1 MRSRPGPMLTR
12 IFLTCFITL
21 QIGTTCLAAASSR
34 EEALILLVRF
44 REQGALRILPEEYG
58 NLEETF
64 AKAELLL
71 ERKGAAE
78 ADEFF
83 RLTLLKGQLFQKRLD
98 EALRDAREEEQATAA
113 EAEPTREDV
122 PALVAEQQIM
132 ESLRE
137 EPKQEEAAA
146 EQTATS
152 EESFPASDKI
162 VGEESVYVV
171 KKRESLKMAAA
182 RLGVGWQRLAKLNG
196 LDPKRLLE
204 PGQEV
209 RYNNRRI
216 IPKMMK
222 TGVVVNIPDRT
233 LYYFR
238 SGRLA
243 RALPVAVG
251 MPNLKNDITWRTPT
265 GNFKIT
271 AKTANPAWHVPPSI
285 RAQMEQ
291 QGKEAVV
298 VVPPGKN
305 NPLGKYAI
313 RTSIPGIMIHSTNL
327 PASIY
332 GFNSHGCIRV
342 MPQQMEQFFKEIA
355 VNTPGEI
362 IYKPVKLAVT
372 ESGRVLLEVH
382 TDVYKK
388 YKNLEDEAKK
398 MIAASK
404 VASRVDWAKVRE
416 LVKTRTG
423 IAEDVTLPATAK
435 KPKSGETLA
444 LQVERRE

>member
-1 MRSRPGPMLTR
+1 MLTR
-12 IFLTCFITL
+12 IFFTFLLALLFGQTCF
-21 QIGTTCLAAASSR
+21 AAASAR
-34 EEALILLVRF
+34 EEALILLVKF
-44 REQGALRILPEEYG
+44 REEGALRTLPEEYG

-64 AKAELLL
+64 ARAELLL
-71 ERKGAAE
+71 ERKNPAE
-78 ADEFF
+78 AEEFF
-83 RLTLLKGQLFQKRLD
+83 RLTLLKGQLFRKRLD
-98 EALRDAREEEQATAA
+98 EALRDAREDEQAAA
-113 EAEPTREDV
+113 EEEKPVREDI
-122 PALVAEQQIM
+122 PALVAEQQLM
-132 ESLRE
+132 GALQ
-137 EPKQEEAAA
+137 EPKNKIAAEPAAA
-146 EQTATS
+146 GEDP
-152 EESFPASDKI
+152 FPASDKI

-171 KKRESLKMAAA
+171 RKRESLKMAAA

-204 PGQEV
+204 PGQELH
-209 RYNNRRI
+209 YNNRRI
-216 IPKMMK
+216 IPKTMK
-222 TGVVVNIPDRT
+222 NGVVVNIPDRT
-233 LYYFR
+233 LYFFR

-251 MPNLKNDITWRTPT
+251 MPDLKNDLTWRTPT
-265 GNFKIT
+265 GSFKIT

-291 QGKEAVV
+291 QGKEAMA

-305 NPLGKYAI
+305 NPLGKYAL

-342 MPQQMEQFFKEIA
+342 MPQQMEQFFKEVA

-372 ESGRVLLEVH
+372 EGGRVLLEVH
-382 TDVYKK
+382 SDVYKK
-388 YKNLEDEAKK
+388 YKDLEEEAKK
-398 MIAASK
+398 MIATSR
-404 VASRVDWAKVRE
+404 VADRVDWAKVRD
-416 LVKTRTG
+416 LVKSKSG
-423 IAEDVTLPATAK
+423 IAEDVTLPAMAK
-435 KPKSGETLA
+435 KPKAGETLA